1 MERERSLLGQENTLS
16 LCLLLSSS
24 FPFPEF
30 LFLSFQSYFCLCKVF
45 DLSLP
50 DFFPDLF
57 ATKRVAVERE
67 SSLLVQE
74 NTSRWRR
81 WPFIKLISFLN

>member
-1 MERERSLLGQENTLS
+1 MVFVFVFVFA
-16 LCLLLSSS
+16 
-24 FPFPEF
+24 FPNF
-30 LFLSFQSYFCLCKVF
+30 LFLSFQSIFCLCKVF

-50 DFFPDLF
+50 DFFPDLL

-81 WPFIKLISFLN
+81 WPFKFLISMLNRIVNWLINCLF